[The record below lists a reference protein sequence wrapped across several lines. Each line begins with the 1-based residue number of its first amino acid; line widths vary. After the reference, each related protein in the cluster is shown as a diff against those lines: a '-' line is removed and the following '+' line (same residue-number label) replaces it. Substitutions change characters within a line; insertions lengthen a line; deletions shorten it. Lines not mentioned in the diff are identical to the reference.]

1 MEAPLCD
8 PGGLRGRGRP
18 TTIRQGKR
26 FVPGNRRDGRGRTRT
41 DADGGATA
49 TTFSPPSIIRP
60 PLLPSLLPPFLP
72 NIDSSPFAIIVSSSS
87 SSSPPSRGWENS
99 LRYSA
104 PHCAPY
110 PDPLDFPTA
119 MRSSYVVLSQ
129 PLRLQCTSEKGREMP
144 RPYCDT
150 KNRTFWTR

>member
-1 MEAPLCD
+1 MADIIYGSPLVRPRRPSGQWEADDD
-8 PGGLRGRGRP
+8 PAGRTVCSWQSQR
-18 TTIRQGKR
+18 
-26 FVPGNRRDGRGRTRT
+26 RTRT

-129 PLRLQCTSEKGREMP
+129 PLRLQCASEKGRDAETQLLLL
-144 RPYCDT
+144 RC
-150 KNRTFWTR
+150 